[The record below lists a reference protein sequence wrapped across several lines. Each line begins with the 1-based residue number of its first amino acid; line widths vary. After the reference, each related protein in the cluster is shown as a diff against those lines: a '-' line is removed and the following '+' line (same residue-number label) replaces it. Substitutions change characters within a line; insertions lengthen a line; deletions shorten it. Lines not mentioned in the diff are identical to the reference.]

1 LKTFSKVPNFGK
13 DKKINQSTIMLKRTL
28 FLSNPYHLSLKNRQL
43 VISEKSGEI
52 LKKAPVEDIGFVVLE
67 NQQISITMKL
77 VEQLNENNVA
87 VVFCDSKHL
96 PSAMLLPLDA
106 HHIQNELFR
115 AQINASEPL
124 KKNLWKQ
131 TIEAKIKN
139 QARLLEKQ
147 GLQGRQLKNLAT
159 RSVKSD
165 DSDNREGFAARLYWN
180 ALFGKQFIRDRYGNP
195 PNMYLNYGYILL
207 RSAVARA
214 LAGSGLLATLG
225 IHHRNRYNAFCLA
238 DDIMEPYRP
247 WVDEIVCQI
256 EEKYPGDYM
265 LRKEHKAELLQLMA
279 ADVKIGENRRPLMVA
294 LSQTT
299 ASLARCFNGETRK
312 IIYPVFE

>member
-1 LKTFSKVPNFGK
+1 
-13 DKKINQSTIMLKRTL
+13 MLKRTI
-28 FLSNPYHLSLKNRQL
+28 FLSNPYRLSLKNRQL
-43 VISEKSGEI
+43 VISEKSGMPV
-52 LKKAPVEDIGFVVLE
+52 KTAPIEDIGFVVLE
-67 NQQISITMKL
+67 HPQISVTMKL

-87 VVFCDSKHL
+87 VVFCDSKHM
-96 PSAMLLPLDA
+96 PSSMLLPLDA

-131 TIEAKIKN
+131 TIEAKIRN

-147 GLQGRQLKNLAT
+147 GMQGLQLNNLAKT
-159 RSVKSD
+159 VKSG

-180 ALFGKQFIRDRYGNP
+180 ALFGKAFIRDRYGEP

-247 WVDEIVCQI
+247 WVDEIVIYLEQKWPGQMML
-256 EEKYPGDYM
+256 EK
-265 LRKEHKAELLQLMA
+265 EQKAELLQLMA
-279 ADVKIGENRRPLMVA
+279 ADVKIGENNRPLMVA

-299 ASLARCFNGETRK
+299 ASLARCFTGETRK
-312 IIYPVFE
+312 ITFPVFE

>member
-1 LKTFSKVPNFGK
+1 MPFKT
-13 DKKINQSTIMLKRTL
+13 
-28 FLSNPYHLSLKNRQL
+28 
-43 VISEKSGEI
+43 
-52 LKKAPVEDIGFVVLE
+52 APIEDIGFIVLE
-67 NQQISITMKL
+67 HPQISVTMKL
-77 VEQLNENNVA
+77 MEQLNENNVA
-87 VVFCDSKHL
+87 VVFCDSKHM
-96 PSAMLLPLDA
+96 PSSMLLPLDA

-115 AQINASEPL
+115 AQISASEPL

-147 GLQGRQLKNLAT
+147 GIKGQQLKNLAKN
-159 RSVKSD
+159 VKSG

-180 ALFGKQFIRDRYGNP
+180 TLFGKEFIRDRYGEP

-247 WVDEIVCQI
+247 WVDEIVI
-256 EEKYPGDYM
+256 ELEGKWPGQLMLEK
-265 LRKEHKAELLQLMA
+265 EQKAELLQLMS

-299 ASLARCFNGETRK
+299 ASLARCFSGETRK
-312 IIYPVFE
+312 ITYPVFN

>member
-1 LKTFSKVPNFGK
+1 
-13 DKKINQSTIMLKRTL
+13 MLKRTI
-28 FLSNPYHLSLKNRQL
+28 FLSNPYRLSLKNRQL
-43 VISEKSGEI
+43 VLSEKSGMPV
-52 LKKAPVEDIGFVVLE
+52 KTAPIEDIGFVILE
-67 NQQISITMKL
+67 HPQISVTMKL
-77 VEQLNENNVA
+77 VEELNENNVA
-87 VVFCDSKHL
+87 VLFCDSKHM
-96 PSAMLLPLDA
+96 PSSMLLPLDA

-115 AQINASEPL
+115 AQINTSEPL

-131 TIEAKIKN
+131 TIAAKIKN
-139 QARLLEKQ
+139 QARLLEKH
-147 GLQGRQLKNLAT
+147 GLNGRPLINLAKT
-159 RSVKSD
+159 VKSG

-180 ALFGKQFIRDRYGNP
+180 SLFGQDFIRDRYGEP

-247 WVDEIVCQI
+247 WVDEIAI
-256 EEKYPGDYM
+256 RLFEKWPGQLM
-265 LRKEHKAELLQLMA
+265 LEKEQKAELLQLMTS
-279 ADVKIGENRRPLMVA
+279 DVKIGENRRPLMVA

-299 ASLARCFNGETRK
+299 ASLARCFSGEVRK
-312 IIYPVFE
+312 ITYPVFE